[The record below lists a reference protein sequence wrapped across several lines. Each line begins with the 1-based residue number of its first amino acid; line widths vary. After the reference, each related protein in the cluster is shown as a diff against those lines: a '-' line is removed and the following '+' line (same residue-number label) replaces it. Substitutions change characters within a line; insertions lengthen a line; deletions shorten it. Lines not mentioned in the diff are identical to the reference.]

1 MATSRSRGASGSRGG
16 RGGRTGTVGSDY
28 YGDESPDVI
37 LPTPPPGSARG
48 GGARRGSGGSGGGSG
63 RGKAS
68 GAGSGKSGS
77 GGGRSSGSAGGKGGA
92 RSAKSGSTRAA
103 ANGRGKQ
110 AGRAGTT
117 GRRGAAGK
125 AAGKKARNP
134 ATSNLLIVLTAWL
147 FRALGMAWLLV
158 AGVVGGLVRRFG
170 RNARELHPDHKRDGL
185 GLVFL
190 GLAIVFAA
198 AVWARM
204 HNTAFEGIYTLTSSV
219 VGEGAFTV
227 PIMFA
232 LVGWRFMRH
241 PDRNAALPPAEIG
254 WTALMTGALGL
265 LHIAKGVPTLSPRG
279 GGWPAVRTAGG
290 LVGMVASWPLDKG
303 LTAWVATP
311 LLGLV
316 AAYGVLVITGT
327 PVRDVPERLRELR
340 ALFGYPVDEWN
351 DQAFERR
358 DEDDTSIEGGK
369 RRGEIS
375 RGTIRLKGAL
385 EQGEQRKP
393 YDPQVLVTNA
403 KGGAGAAA
411 PRMPEA
417 RIGEGLLDDLGFTTE
432 PGAVPP
438 VEEQPAAFQPVQQE
452 PVKPVPQTVRP
463 APVLPGEQ
471 LTLSGAAA
479 GSYSLPPAGMLRE
492 GSPHKA
498 RTKANDKVV
507 ADLQDVFEQFKVDAT
522 VAGFTRGP
530 TVTRYEIELGDGVKV
545 ERVTGLSKNI
555 SYAVKSA
562 EVRILPVIPGKSAI
576 GVEIP
581 NVDKEIV
588 SLGDMLRSDAA
599 LADHHAMVVGL
610 GKDVEGKTVLANLA
624 KMPHVLVAGAT
635 GSGKA
640 LALDTPIPTPR
651 GWTTMGGV
659 QVGDEVFDEHGAPC
673 TITAATP
680 VMYGRPC
687 YEVEFSDGTV
697 IVADAEHLWRTST
710 VAGRQQRGRPPTG
723 MPYWPAAD
731 VARLA
736 ERAAQVLREPDRPVA
751 SGEVLADVGTK
762 FRNVLYVAIK
772 DVPKKGRHVRQ
783 SYRRAGREVT
793 FWVHAYSRHD
803 VYRALMDQVTAPA
816 GSGQIRVVDADPVT
830 TERIAASLR
839 HNGRLNHSVA
849 LCGPLDYPESDL
861 PVAPYTFGCW
871 LGDGRTG
878 GAGITS
884 ADEEIPDQIRADGY
898 LVTHHASTRLQ
909 YTIWNRPE
917 RDRRIADALRLAE
930 QGMSVEKAAAHVGV
944 GLSATFR
951 AAGGRFPQGR
961 RGTFTPS
968 SPPRARY
975 QTLRETFRQV
985 GTKHIPYAYLCASI
999 EQRRALLAGLLD
1011 TDGYCAPGGVV
1022 EFAVTNER
1030 LARDTLELVIGLGY
1044 KATLRTKPCRGR
1056 SRETSTVYTVAFTPH
1071 EPVFRLNRKRARQ
1084 HEVRPTSAA
1093 RWRYIVDVRPVES
1106 VPVRCIA
1113 VSSPSHL
1120 YLASRAC
1127 IPTHNSVCLNG
1138 LITSVLMR
1146 ATPDEVKMIL
1156 IDPKRVELS
1165 IYEGIPHLMT
1175 PIITSPKKA
1184 AEALEW
1190 VVGEMETRYDDLAAF
1205 GFRHVDDF
1213 NKAVRAGK
1221 IKLPP
1226 GSERELR
1233 PYPYLVTVI
1242 DELADLMMVAPRDV
1256 EDSVVR
1262 ITQLARAAGIHL
1274 VIATQR
1280 PSVDVVTGLIKANV
1294 PSRLAFATSS
1304 LADSRVILDQPG
1316 AEKLVGQGDALFL
1329 PMGASKPLRLQNAYV
1344 SEKEIRDVVEYCKQ
1358 QQQVEYRQ
1366 DVASAPEKAKEIDG
1380 DIGDDL
1386 ELLIAAAEL
1395 IITSQFGSTSMLQR
1409 KLRVGFAKAGRLMDL
1424 LESRGI
1430 VGPSEGSKARDVLKR
1445 PDDLDEVLT
1454 SLRGG

>member
-16 RGGRTGTVGSDY
+16 RTGTVGSDY
-28 YGDESPDVI
+28 HHDESPDVI
-37 LPTPPPGSARG
+37 LPIPPPGSARG
-48 GGARRGSGGSGGGSG
+48 GGARRGSGTGGGRASGTG

-68 GAGSGKSGS
+68 GAGAAK
-77 GGGRSSGSAGGKGGA
+77 SGSAGGRSAGSASGKGGG
-92 RSAKSGSTRAA
+92 RSAKSGSTRGTAS
-103 ANGRGKQ
+103 GRGKQ

-117 GRRGAAGK
+117 RRRGAA
-125 AAGKKARNP
+125 AKKASSP
-134 ATSNLLIVLTAWL
+134 PTSNLLIVLTAWL
-147 FRALGMAWLLV
+147 FRAFGLAWLLV
-158 AGVVGGLVRRFG
+158 AGVVGGIVRRFG

-198 AVWARM
+198 AVWVRM
-204 HNTAFEGIYTLTSSV
+204 HNAAFEGIYTLTSSV
-219 VGEGAFTV
+219 VGDGAFAV

-254 WTALMTGALGL
+254 WTALMAGSLGL
-265 LHIAKGVPTLSPRG
+265 LHIAKGVPTLSHRG

-290 LVGMVASWPLDKG
+290 LVGMAASWPLDKG

-316 AAYGVLVITGT
+316 AAYGLLVITGT
-327 PVRDVPERLRELR
+327 PVREVPERLRELR
-340 ALFGYPVDEWN
+340 ALFGFPADEWN
-351 DQAFERR
+351 DQAFDDE
-358 DEDDTSIEGGK
+358 EDDDASVEGGK
-369 RRGEIS
+369 RRGEIG
-375 RGTIRLKGAL
+375 RGAIRLKGAL
-385 EQGEQRKP
+385 EPGDQRKP

-403 KGGAGAAA
+403 RGSVGAPAAQK
-411 PRMPEA
+411 PEA

-432 PGAVPP
+432 TDAAPP
-438 VEEQPAAFQPVQQE
+438 VEEPPAAYQPVERE
-452 PVKPVPQTVRP
+452 PVP
-463 APVLPGEQ
+463 AARTLPPTPVLPGEQ

-479 GSYSLPPAGMLRE
+479 GSYTLPPPGMLRE

-522 VAGFTRGP
+522 VSGFTRGP

-581 NVDKEIV
+581 NTDKEIV
-588 SLGDMLRSDAA
+588 SLGDMLRSDVA
-599 LADHHAMVVGL
+599 LADHHPMVVGL

-635 GSGKA
+635 GSGK
-640 LALDTPIPTPR
+640 
-651 GWTTMGGV
+651 
-659 QVGDEVFDEHGAPC
+659 
-673 TITAATP
+673 
-680 VMYGRPC
+680 
-687 YEVEFSDGTV
+687 
-697 IVADAEHLWRTST
+697 
-710 VAGRQQRGRPPTG
+710 
-723 MPYWPAAD
+723 
-731 VARLA
+731 
-736 ERAAQVLREPDRPVA
+736 
-751 SGEVLADVGTK
+751 
-762 FRNVLYVAIK
+762 
-772 DVPKKGRHVRQ
+772 
-783 SYRRAGREVT
+783 
-793 FWVHAYSRHD
+793 
-803 VYRALMDQVTAPA
+803 
-816 GSGQIRVVDADPVT
+816 
-830 TERIAASLR
+830 
-839 HNGRLNHSVA
+839 
-849 LCGPLDYPESDL
+849 
-861 PVAPYTFGCW
+861 
-871 LGDGRTG
+871 
-878 GAGITS
+878 
-884 ADEEIPDQIRADGY
+884 
-898 LVTHHASTRLQ
+898 
-909 YTIWNRPE
+909 
-917 RDRRIADALRLAE
+917 
-930 QGMSVEKAAAHVGV
+930 
-944 GLSATFR
+944 
-951 AAGGRFPQGR
+951 
-961 RGTFTPS
+961 
-968 SPPRARY
+968 
-975 QTLRETFRQV
+975 
-985 GTKHIPYAYLCASI
+985 
-999 EQRRALLAGLLD
+999 
-1011 TDGYCAPGGVV
+1011 
-1022 EFAVTNER
+1022 
-1030 LARDTLELVIGLGY
+1030 
-1044 KATLRTKPCRGR
+1044 
-1056 SRETSTVYTVAFTPH
+1056 
-1071 EPVFRLNRKRARQ
+1071 
-1084 HEVRPTSAA
+1084 
-1093 RWRYIVDVRPVES
+1093 
-1106 VPVRCIA
+1106 
-1113 VSSPSHL
+1113 
-1120 YLASRAC
+1120 
-1127 IPTHNSVCLNG
+1127 SVCLNG

-1175 PIITSPKKA
+1175 PIITSPRKA

-1221 IKLPP
+1221 VKLPP

-1233 PYPYLVTVI
+1233 PYPYLVTVV

-1256 EDSVVR
+1256 EDSIVR

-1329 PMGASKPLRLQNAYV
+1329 PMGQSKPLRLQNAYV
-1344 SEKEIRDVVEYCKQ
+1344 SEKEIREVVEHCKQ
-1358 QQQVEYRQ
+1358 QQQVEYRH
-1366 DVASAPEKAKEIDG
+1366 DVAAAPEKAKDIDG
-1380 DIGDDL
+1380 EIGDDL

-1454 SLRGG
+1454 FLRGG